1 MSEGQDYSKLEN
13 ARKLNPNEYTFNP
26 QLGYI
31 SLQQRLANDEVL
43 AVAYQYTIG
52 DKVYQVGE
60 FGNDG
65 VDATVVTGELIQSNQ
80 AIITQS
86 LILKMLKSNLTNVK
100 NPVWNLM
107 MKNIYQIPGAYQVK
121 QEDFRFNIL
130 YTDPSPLNYI
140 TSKCAGNPISCKSI
154 TPENKVAETPL
165 LKVFNLDKLN
175 YNNDP
180 QTGGDG
186 FFDFMQGLTI
196 DAQNGRIIFTTK
208 EPFGELLFSKL
219 SDGR

>member
-1 MSEGQDYSKLEN
+1 M
-13 ARKLNPNEYTFNP
+13 P
-26 QLGYI
+26 
-31 SLQQRLANDEVL
+31 LQM
-43 AVAYQYTIG
+43 
-52 DKVYQVGE
+52 
-60 FGNDG
+60 
-65 VDATVVTGELIQSNQ
+65 

-140 TSKCAGNPISCKSI
+140 IEAKMQLEMQCHFLLPQQVT
-154 TPENKVAETPL
+154 TVAETP

-186 FFDFMQGLTI
+186 FLI
-196 DAQNGRIIFTTK
+196 LYKVLHR
-208 EPFGELLFSKL
+208 FSKWAINIYN
-219 SDGR
+219 

>member
-1 MSEGQDYSKLEN
+1 
-13 ARKLNPNEYTFNP
+13 
-26 QLGYI
+26 LGYI
-31 SLQQRLANDEVL
+31 SLQQRLANEVL

-65 VDATVVTGELIQSNQ
+65 IDATIVTGNAPSNR

-140 TSKCAGNPISCKSI
+140 IEAKMQLEMQCHFHLI
-154 TPENKVAETPL
+154 PL
-165 LKVFNLDKLN
+165 SVTQWLRPLC
-175 YNNDP
+175 
-180 QTGGDG
+180 
-186 FFDFMQGLTI
+186 
-196 DAQNGRIIFTTK
+196 
-208 EPFGELLFSKL
+208 
-219 SDGR
+219 

>member
-1 MSEGQDYSKLEN
+1 
-13 ARKLNPNEYTFNP
+13 
-26 QLGYI
+26 
-31 SLQQRLANDEVL
+31 
-43 AVAYQYTIG
+43 VAYQYTIG
-52 DKVYQVGE
+52 DQVYQVGE

-65 VDATVVTGELIQSNQ
+65 VDATVVTGNTPATQ
-80 AIITQS
+80 AIISQS

-100 NPVWNLM
+100 NRFGTL

-140 TSKCAGNPISCKSI
+140 TEVMLLEVPFPSI
-154 TPENKVAETPL
+154 QITENKVAETPL

-186 FFDFMQGLTI
+186 FDFLPSLTM
-196 DAQNGRIIFTTK
+196 DAQYGRIIFTTK

-219 SDGR
+219 SNTGSGENYNNTSSYNEKYVFRSMYRNTQSGALQDSDKNKFF